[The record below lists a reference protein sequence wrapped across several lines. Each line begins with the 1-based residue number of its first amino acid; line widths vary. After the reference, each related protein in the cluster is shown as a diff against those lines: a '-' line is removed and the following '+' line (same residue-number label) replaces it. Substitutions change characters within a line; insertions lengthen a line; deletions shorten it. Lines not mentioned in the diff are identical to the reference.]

1 MEDRQQQ
8 LELMQTEF
16 DHLLQIIDHNSSQLE
31 GTSVIISYNKLF
43 VEGKFSFICKENFHR
58 WLLKLVAIVL

>member
-31 GTSVIISYNKLF
+31 GSTSIIISFSSRLF
-43 VEGKFSFICKENFHR
+43 VEGNFNKCR
-58 WLLKLVAIVL
+58 

>member
-31 GTSVIISYNKLF
+31 GNIITISYCRGNSRIITISYYRAHYYNIIIL
-43 VEGKFSFICKENFHR
+43 
-58 WLLKLVAIVL
+58 

>member
-16 DHLLQIIDHNSSQLE
+16 DHLLQLINHNSSQLE
-31 GTSVIISYNKLF
+31 GTTVIMSSLCCVTTGISLQ
-43 VEGKFSFICKENFHR
+43 R
-58 WLLKLVAIVL
+58 WRII